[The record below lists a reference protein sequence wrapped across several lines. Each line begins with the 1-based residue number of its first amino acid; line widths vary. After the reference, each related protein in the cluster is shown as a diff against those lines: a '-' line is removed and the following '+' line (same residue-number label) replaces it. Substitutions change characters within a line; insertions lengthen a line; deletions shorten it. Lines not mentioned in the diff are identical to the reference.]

1 MMKTEPMDPSQL
13 ISHLN
18 AIDIGD
24 LDRIRGKLAE
34 ASAACVA
41 IDQPDL
47 ADKLDEAMQALDRI
61 DLKTYRRRVA
71 TVISK
76 LGHIR

>member
-1 MMKTEPMDPSQL
+1 MMKTDPMDPSQL

-24 LDRIRGKLAE
+24 LERIRGKLTQAGE
-34 ASAACVA
+34 ACLA

-47 ADKLDEAMQALDRI
+47 ADKLKEAVEALDRI